1 MMRSFRG
8 MAKWI
13 MIVLAV
19 AFVGWMVFDV
29 GMDVTGRGGAG
40 VSNEIARVNGT
51 TIDQQTFY
59 TAVRNAQEAQ
69 RRRAG
74 SAPTT
79 LEEQKQL
86 ETAVL
91 EELYQQILLNNEL
104 RRRGIRVTNEEIIA
118 AARTSPPPEVM
129 NHPDFKTDGQ
139 FDIAK
144 YQRYVATTPEF
155 QMELEARYREEIPRL
170 KLFEGLAAGVYVPTS
185 RLWRMYRDQ
194 HDSVTVRV
202 LAILPESFVADST
215 VRPTDEQV
223 RAYYNQHRDEFR
235 RPAYAYL
242 SYVALPRLLNASDSA
257 AARTRVDSLRRRIA
271 GGADIAEIATQES
284 ADSGSAVNGGDLGEV
299 KVGQMVPEFER
310 AALALKPGQVSP
322 PVRTQYGWHIIKLE
336 SRNDKAKTYRA
347 RHVLITFELA
357 GAHRDQVEARA
368 DSLDRYA
375 AEQSDPAALDSVAQQ
390 LGLAVLKAPPLS
402 EGGRVQLGRFLIP
415 DAGVWAF
422 GTVRPGETSQ
432 VIETDNAFYVF
443 RLDSLHA
450 AGIPPFEAVKEEARR
465 AVVREQK
472 WEVVRALAQQ
482 LAAEVPSGARL
493 QQIADRVHL
502 PVQRLGPF
510 TRVNP
515 PVQLIS
521 ALPAIGAAFGLG
533 LERTGGPIETR
544 DGVYFVEPV
553 SRRTADSTAFVK
565 QLETQRAQVIQAA
578 RQDRVRQV
586 VTALREQAKV
596 TDRRKEIE
604 ELARKLEESG
614 QPLSPQVPA
623 GRR

>member
-51 TIDQQTFY
+51 SIDQQTFY
-59 TAVRNAQEAQ
+59 TSLRNAQEAE
-69 RRRAG
+69 RRRTG

-86 ETAVL
+86 ENRVL
-91 EELYQQILLNNEL
+91 EEIYQQILLNNEL
-104 RRRGIRVTNEEIIA
+104 RRRGIRVSNEEIIA

-129 NHPDFKTDGQ
+129 DHPDFKTDGQ
-139 FDIAK
+139 FDMAK

-155 QMELEARYREEIPRL
+155 QLGLEARYREEIPRL

-194 HDSVTVRV
+194 HDSVTVRL
-202 LAILPESFVADST
+202 LALQPEQFIADSA
-215 VRPTDEQV
+215 VRLTDEQV
-223 RAYYNQHRDEFR
+223 RVYYNQHKDEFR
-235 RPAYAYL
+235 RPAFAYL
-242 SYVALPRLLNASDSA
+242 SYVALPRLPNASDSA
-257 AARTRVDSLRRRIA
+257 AARTRADSLRRRIA
-271 GGADIAEIATQES
+271 GGADIAEIARLES

-299 KVGQMVPEFER
+299 KIGQMVPEFER
-310 AALALKPGQVSP
+310 AVTALRPGQVSP

-347 RHVLITFELA
+347 RHVLIPFELA
-357 GAHRDQVEARA
+357 GAHRDRVESRA

-375 AEQSDPAALDSVAQQ
+375 AEQSDPETLDSVARQ
-390 LGLAVLKAPPLS
+390 LGLAVFKAPRVS

-432 VIETDNAFYVF
+432 VIETDHAYYVF
-443 RLDSLHA
+443 RLDSLHP
-450 AGIPPFEAVKEEARR
+450 AGVPAFDAVNDEARR
-465 AVVREQK
+465 AVTREQK
-472 WEVVRALAQQ
+472 WEAVRALAQE
-482 LAAEVPSGARL
+482 LGREVKTGARL
-493 QQIADRVHL
+493 QQIAERVRL
-502 PVQRLGPF
+502 PVQQLGPF

-521 ALPAIGAAFGLG
+521 ALPVIGAAFGLG
-533 LERTGGPIETR
+533 LERTGGPIETT
-544 DGVYFVEPV
+544 DAVYFVEPIA
-553 SRRTADSTAFVK
+553 RRTADSTAFVK

-596 TDRRKEIE
+596 TDRRKELE

-614 QPLSPQVPA
+614 QPLSQVPT
-623 GRR
+623 GPR